1 MANNS
6 DNQEAQE
13 SVYPERSAESEQD
26 QFPTNSAEFKCG
38 YVALI
43 GKPNVGKSTLLNA
56 LLGQKISIVTRKPQT
71 TRNRVLGILT
81 AENLQVIL
89 LDTPG
94 VIDPRYGLQRSMMKN
109 VERALVDADLVL
121 FLADASAERLDRKS
135 LKILEGKPT
144 LLILNKMDLV
154 KSETM
159 LPLVENYIS
168 EFEFEDVIP
177 VSALKKKNLD
187 VLLSEISKRLPLG
200 PPLYPEDMLSEHPE
214 RFFVAEMIREKIFLT
229 LRQEVPYSTQ
239 VDVTLFEEKPG
250 EKDHIYADIIVERQS
265 QKGIVIGKNGS
276 ALKKIGSAAR
286 IDIEEFLG
294 RSVFLKLHV
303 KVRSDWRNKDI
314 LLRSFGLPRCFNL
327 HQLRLP

>member
-1 MANNS
+1 MVDTP
-6 DNQEAQE
+6 DNEP
-13 SVYPERSAESEQD
+13 VNLDPERNSNSESQQD
-26 QFPTNSAEFKCG
+26 RFPDSSETFKCG

-109 VERALVDADLVL
+109 VERALGDADLVL
-121 FLADASAERLDRKS
+121 FLADASAEKLDRRS
-135 LKILEGKPT
+135 LKFLKGIPT
-144 LLILNKMDLV
+144 LLVLNKMDLV
-154 KSETM
+154 QQDSM
-159 LPLVENYIS
+159 LPLVENYLS
-168 EFEFEDVIP
+168 EFEFEEVIP

-187 VLLSEISKRLPLG
+187 VLLEAVTERLPYG
-200 PPLYPEDMLSEHPE
+200 PPLYPEAMLSEHPE
-214 RFFVAEMIREKIFLT
+214 RFFVAEMIREKVFLT

-239 VDVTLFEEKPG
+239 VDVIRFEEKPDA
-250 EKDHIYADIIVERQS
+250 KDHIYADIIVERQS

-294 RSVFLKLHV
+294 RPVFLKLHV
-303 KVRSDWRNKDI
+303 KVRSDWRNKDA
-314 LLRSFGLPRCFNL
+314 LLRSFGFET
-327 HQLRLP
+327 